1 LSVQVSYKKQF
12 TLGIVLLL
20 ILLAAVE
27 GVIRVD
33 EYLAPSCKFLE
44 NEIFENMEQS
54 LAKQICIDNNQ
65 ILKIKDFPVLFHYP
79 NQHYPTLNINEYGF
93 RGSEITK

>member
-1 LSVQVSYKKQF
+1 MSVQVSYKKQF

-65 ILKIKDFPVLFHYP
+65 ILKIK
-79 NQHYPTLNINEYGF
+79 I
-93 RGSEITK
+93 